1 MNNLKS
7 FYTNRLQQYTRE
19 LQQERH
25 RSYVVAL
32 LRFLVFILLVSA
44 LYMYHQ
50 SAGQILLVFLI
61 WIPFFLFLVSKSA
74 DISQKINKLNEL
86 IDLNK
91 TELKVLDGQYE
102 FLPDGADFINPKHD
116 YSYDL
121 DLFGKGSFFQYIN
134 RSNKKNA
141 QHFLAKLLTENQI
154 GNIYEKQ
161 EAVKD
166 LALRIDWRQNFL
178 GISRLVKNSLE
189 PEKIVHVFKYH
200 SYFTKPLYFYGG
212 LVFGLV
218 SIAMLTGYY
227 FDVVSLKILTYWV
240 IAGLTIAGIFA
251 KKSHRFSQE
260 LDLVMPS
267 LSGYVKLLQLI
278 ENEGF
283 KSKLLLSKKQELQ
296 QSGHK
301 AFEQINDLM
310 RIYQQKEMTHN
321 LIVKIIGNSLFLSD
335 LMFNYRLEK
344 RLKQYTDYLPVWLKT
359 VDFFESYISLGNF
372 VFNHPDYSFP
382 KIVKNDWQIQS
393 RSLGHPLISAS
404 KRVSNDFKIKHH
416 QFFIITGA
424 NMAGKSTFLRTVGL
438 SIVMA
443 NIGLPVCAET
453 YEYQPIKLL
462 TSMRTDDSLQEET
475 SYFFSE
481 LKRLKY
487 IVTQIQKDD
496 YFVILDEILKGT
508 NSKDKAEGS
517 QKFVECLTRSKATGI
532 IATHDLSLC
541 NLADIYPQVK
551 NHYFDAKI
559 INDELSFDYR
569 FKKGIVQ
576 NMNATFLLKKMEI
589 I

>member
-1 MNNLKS
+1 MNNPES
-7 FYTNRLQQYTRE
+7 FYTNRLQQYTGE
-19 LQQERH
+19 LQREKH

-32 LRFLVFILLVSA
+32 LRLLVFILLVLA
-44 LYMYHQ
+44 LYIYHQ
-50 SAGQILLVFLI
+50 SAGQILLIFLI
-61 WIPFFLFLVSKSA
+61 WMPFFLFLVSKSV
-74 DISQKINKLNEL
+74 DISQRINKLKEL
-86 IDLNK
+86 ISLNE
-91 TELKVLDGQYE
+91 TELKVLKGYYD
-102 FLPDGADFINPKHD
+102 FLPDGAGFINPKHD

-121 DLFGKGSFFQYIN
+121 DLFGKASFFQYIN
-134 RSNKKNA
+134 RSNKKTA
-141 QHFLAKLLTENQI
+141 QQFLAKLLTNNKI
-154 GNIYEKQ
+154 DDILVKQ
-161 EAVKD
+161 SAIKD
-166 LALRIDWRQNFL
+166 LASRGDWRQNFL
-178 GISRLVKNSLE
+178 AISSLVENSLE
-189 PEKIVHVFKYH
+189 PEKIVRIFRKHI
-200 SYFTKPLYFYGG
+200 YFTKPLYFYGG

-218 SIAMLTGYY
+218 SIAILTAFY
-227 FDVVSLKILTYWV
+227 FDVVSLKLLTYWIV
-240 IAGLTIAGIFA
+240 AGLTIAGIFA

-260 LDLVMPS
+260 LDIVMPS
-267 LSGYVKLLQLI
+267 LSGYAKLLQLI
-278 ENEGF
+278 ENENF
-283 KSKLLLSKKQELQ
+283 KSELLLSKKQELQ
-296 QSGHK
+296 QNGHK

-310 RIYQQKEMTHN
+310 RVYQQKEMTHN

-344 RLKQYTDYLPVWLKT
+344 RLKQYTDYLPVWLRT

-382 KIVKNDWQIQS
+382 KLIENDWQIQS
-393 RSLGHPLISAS
+393 RSLGHPLIPNS

-416 QFFIITGA
+416 EFFIITGA

-443 NIGLPVCAET
+443 NIGLPVCAES

-496 YFVILDEILKGT
+496 YFIILDEILKGT

-517 QKFVECLTRSKATGI
+517 QKFVERLTRSKATGI

-541 NLADIYPQVK
+541 NLSNVYSQVK

-559 INDELSFDYR
+559 INDELFFDYR
-569 FKKGIVQ
+569 FKEGIVQ
-576 NMNATFLLKKMEI
+576 NMNATFLLKKMGI

>member
-1 MNNLKS
+1 MNNPES

-19 LQQERH
+19 LQQEKH

-32 LRFLVFILLVSA
+32 LRLLVFILLVSA

-74 DISQKINKLNEL
+74 DISQKINKLKEL
-86 IDLNK
+86 IDLNE
-91 TELKVLDGQYE
+91 TELKVLNGQYDL
-102 FLPDGADFINPKHD
+102 LPDGAAFINPNHD

-134 RSNKKNA
+134 RSNKKTA
-141 QHFLAKLLTENQI
+141 QQYLAKLLT
-154 GNIYEKQ
+154 GNRTDAILKKQ
-161 EAVKD
+161 EAIKD
-166 LALRIDWRQNFL
+166 LASRPEWRQNFL
-178 GISRLVKNSLE
+178 ANSRLVKDSLE
-189 PEKIVHVFKYH
+189 PEKIVQVFKQH
-200 SYFTKPLYFYGG
+200 TYFTKALYYYGG
-212 LVFGLV
+212 LAFALG
-218 SIAMLTGYY
+218 SIAMLTAYY
-227 FDVVSLKILTYWV
+227 FDFVSLKILTYWIV
-240 IAGLTIAGIFA
+240 AGLTIAGRFA

-267 LSGYVKLLQLI
+267 LSGYAKLLQLI
-278 ENEGF
+278 ENENF
-283 KSKLLLSKKQELQ
+283 KSELLLVKKQDLQ
-296 QSGHK
+296 RNGHK
-301 AFEQINDLM
+301 AFELINDLM

-335 LMFNYRLEK
+335 LMFSYRLEK
-344 RLKQYTDYLPVWLKT
+344 RLKLYTDYLPVWLKT

-372 VFNHPDYSFP
+372 AFNHPDYSFP
-382 KIVKNDWQIQS
+382 KIIDSEWQIQS
-393 RSLGHPLISAS
+393 NALGHPLIPAS
-404 KRVSNDFKIKHH
+404 KRVSNDFNIKHH

-443 NIGLPVCAET
+443 NVGLPVCADS
-453 YEYQPIKLL
+453 YAYQPIKLL
-462 TSMRTDDSLQEET
+462 TSMRRDDSLQEET

-496 YFVILDEILKGT
+496 YFIILDEILKGT

-517 QKFVECLTRSKATGI
+517 QKFVERLTRSKATGI

-541 NLADIYPQVK
+541 ELSNDYPQVK

-559 INDELSFDYR
+559 INEELSFDYR
-569 FKKGIVQ
+569 FKEGIVQ